1 MMAGFWAIDLISII
15 RTLGEG
21 EAELEV
27 LTTGTS
33 SAVSEAS
40 PTHPV

>member
-21 EAELEV
+21 EAELEI
-27 LTTGTS
+27 LHQCS
-33 SAVSEAS
+33 Q
-40 PTHPV
+40 